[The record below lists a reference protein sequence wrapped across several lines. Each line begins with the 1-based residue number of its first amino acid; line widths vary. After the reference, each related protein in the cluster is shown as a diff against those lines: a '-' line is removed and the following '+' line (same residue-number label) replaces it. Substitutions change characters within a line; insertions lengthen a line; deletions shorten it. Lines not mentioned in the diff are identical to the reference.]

1 MESTAR
7 NVEPF
12 PAAIVIQERYA
23 DVAAEGLAL
32 FRAHGKEIG
41 FDTLPRRWQPAL
53 NLYRDLEQAGQV
65 VWLSVRDDSLE
76 LIGYALLLFGP
87 STLFSG
93 AVAATVEWI
102 YIRPEHREVALLR
115 ELWQEIDKAVKAQ
128 GAVSLNWS
136 VWKRKGGKRPSQVTH
151 WRFF

>member
-1 MESTAR
+1 MQSAAKRIEA
-7 NVEPF
+7 VPQ
-12 PAAIVIQERYA
+12 AIVIQERYA

-41 FDTLPRRWQPAL
+41 FLTLPRRWMPAL
-53 NLYRDLEQAGQV
+53 NLYRDLEQAGRV
-65 VWLSVRDDSLE
+65 TWLSVRDDALR

-93 AVAATVEWI
+93 GTSCTVEWI
-102 YIRPEHREVALLR
+102 YIVPEWRGVALLR
-115 ELWQEIDKAVKAQ
+115 DLWQEIDKAAKDG
-128 GAVSLNWS
+128 GALSLSWS
-136 VWKRKGGKRPSQVTH
+136 VWKRKGGKRPSQITH